1 MTARNWIL
9 LSAIVFGNPA
19 YAAVKVGDQF
29 PKIELNLLNSKAK
42 FDPKIMQGNIVLV
55 DIWGSDCP
63 PCRLAMPKMNSIYL
77 SLRKKNFVILG
88 INVDENDDDIK
99 YFLEEY
105 KIDYPLLDD
114 RKHKLVQTLGVEMM
128 PTSFLIDTKGTVRY
142 IHKGFRDS
150 YGPLLDKKI
159 RALLPWCL
167 AQLTAVVETKFRHL
181 IRPDGQFALK
191 LLKHFPVDTVPRP
204 RAVDRSFHKAEFFK
218 RF

>member
-150 YGPLLDKKI
+150 DGPLLDKKI
-159 RALLPWCL
+159 RALLP
-167 AQLTAVVETKFRHL
+167 
-181 IRPDGQFALK
+181 
-191 LLKHFPVDTVPRP
+191 
-204 RAVDRSFHKAEFFK
+204 
-218 RF
+218 